1 MIQSMFFQINK
12 KISKYQSKKEKK
24 RKDIVFLIRISL
36 QNESFLNLFNQI
48 LSDGENVFTFLLF
61 L

>member
-1 MIQSMFFQINK
+1 MMQSMFFQINK
-12 KISKYQSKKEKK
+12 KNSKYQSKKEKK
-24 RKDIVFLIRISL
+24 KKRHRFLIRISL